1 MNNKVIIISNFH
13 ENNSISRTNIAFN
26 YFVSKGF
33 DAVVLYSTFSHSLKK
48 QRLLDNPKFFPLK
61 TISYNTS
68 FSMRRIISYLLFAY
82 RVFIYLKRVK
92 VDIIYFNLPPNIL
105 ALAVYSALRKKCKY
119 IVDIVDLWPES
130 IPHNNSLVRCLV
142 NVVGTPI
149 KSFRNKAL
157 QFSNYKITEST
168 YFYNTLNLNNY
179 TNAKTIQLKK
189 TQTEAPSFLKTSD
202 ELSLVYIGNIGLI
215 YDYASLIKII
225 LKVQRIRLV
234 TLHIIGLGPMKDW
247 LIEKLKK
254 NKINY
259 YYHGPIFDE
268 KLKKKILETCWF
280 GYNGYKN
287 FTEVALSYKSIDYLS
302 YGLPLI
308 NSAKKDTVDLI
319 KSNKI
324 GFNFSIENLEM
335 LIDKL
340 SSISLTDVMTMK
352 KRAYTTYVKQ
362 FSEQSYYDE
371 MDTVLQELRL
381 KSS

>member
-1 MNNKVIIISNFH
+1 
-13 ENNSISRTNIAFN
+13 
-26 YFVSKGF
+26 
-33 DAVVLYSTFSHSLKK
+33 
-48 QRLLDNPKFFPLK
+48 
-61 TISYNTS
+61 
-68 FSMRRIISYLLFAY
+68 
-82 RVFIYLKRVK
+82 
-92 VDIIYFNLPPNIL
+92 
-105 ALAVYSALRKKCKY
+105 
-119 IVDIVDLWPES
+119 
-130 IPHNNSLVRCLV
+130 
-142 NVVGTPI
+142 
-149 KSFRNKAL
+149 
-157 QFSNYKITEST
+157 
-168 YFYNTLNLNNY
+168 
-179 TNAKTIQLKK
+179 
-189 TQTEAPSFLKTSD
+189 
-202 ELSLVYIGNIGLI
+202 
-215 YDYASLIKII
+215 
-225 LKVQRIRLV
+225 
-234 TLHIIGLGPMKDW
+234 MKDW

-268 KLKKKILETCWF
+268 KLKKNILETCWF